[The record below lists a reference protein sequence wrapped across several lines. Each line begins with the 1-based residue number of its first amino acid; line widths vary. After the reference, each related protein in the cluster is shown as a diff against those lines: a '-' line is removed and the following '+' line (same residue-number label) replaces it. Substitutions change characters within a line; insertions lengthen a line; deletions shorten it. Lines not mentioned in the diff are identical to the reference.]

1 MKTITG
7 FHSMKRKAEKI
18 SMVTCYDYTA
28 AKILAA
34 TDIDCLLVGDSVA
47 MTVHGY
53 ESTVAA
59 TVDMMEMHTAAV
71 KRGAPQ
77 KFIVTDLPFLSY
89 RKSLDE
95 DIAAVQKLMR
105 AGANALKL
113 EGVDGNIELIKHLTS
128 SGVPVMGH
136 IGLTPQF
143 VHALGGYKVQGKTL
157 AEAERLKRE
166 AVQLQD
172 AGCFA
177 IVLECVPAELAAQIS
192 RMLDIPTIGIGA
204 GSGTDGQVLVLQDLL
219 GLNTDF
225 KPKFVKHF
233 MRGADMH
240 AMAINLF
247 VKEVKTG
254 VFPHAEH
261 HFHAEG
267 MAGYQEKN
275 KRKLGL
281 CTDDG
286 GAA

>member
-1 MKTITG
+1 MGFRSGLALAAILACLSQSAGAQTYPDHPIRLIVPTG
-7 FHSMKRKAEKI
+7 PGGASDVVSRIVAEK
-18 SMVTCYDYTA
+18 VQA
-28 AKILAA
+28 
-34 TDIDCLLVGDSVA
+34 
-47 MTVHGY
+47 
-53 ESTVAA
+53 
-59 TVDMMEMHTAAV
+59 
-71 KRGAPQ
+71 
-77 KFIVTDLPFLSY
+77 
-89 RKSLDE
+89 SLRQPVVVE
-95 DIAAVQKLMR
+95 TR
-105 AGANALKL
+105 PGANGIVGAAYVLSQPA
-113 EGVDGNIELIKHLTS
+113 DGYTLM
-128 SGVPVMGH
+128 MGH

-192 RMLDIPTIGIGA
+192 RGLPIPTIGIGA
-204 GSGTDGQVLVLQDLL
+204 GAQTDGQVLVLQDLL
-219 GLNTDF
+219 GLNKDF
-225 KPKFVKHF
+225 KPKLVKHF
-233 MRGADMH
+233 MRGADMN
-240 AMAINLF
+240 AMAVNLF

-254 VFPHAEH
+254 VFPNAEH

-267 MAGYQEKN
+267 MAGDQEKN

>member
-1 MKTITG
+1 MKA
-7 FHSMKRKAEKI
+7 RAEKI
-18 SMVTCYDYTA
+18 TMVTCYDYTS
-28 AKILAA
+28 AKILAE
-34 TDIDCLLVGDSVA
+34 TEIDCLLVGDSVA
-47 MTVHGY
+47 MTVHGF

-59 TVDMMEMHTAAV
+59 TVEMMEMHTAAV

-113 EGVDGNIELIKHLTS
+113 EGVDGNIDLIKHLTS

-240 AMAINLF
+240 AMAVNLF

-254 VFPHAEH
+254 AFPNAEH

-267 MAGYQEKN
+267 MAGDQEKT
-275 KRKLGL
+275 KRKPGL
-281 CTDDG
+281 RADDG